1 MSDLQAK
8 SKLDGVR
15 SLQRGLE
22 ILRHVNASGG
32 AKPSEI
38 AKAVGLPR
46 PTVYRLLQTLE
57 ETGYIAMS
65 ASSNLVRVTRLAGSL
80 GDSAQRNSEIC
91 RVGAPLLTKYAGK
104 LVWPLDLSIYDN
116 TNMVIQETTHGR
128 SPLSID
134 RAMTGFRMPVLRT
147 SAGRAYL
154 AFCTDAERTPIVN
167 HLRRLG
173 DPADLFFLEN
183 GWLERMIKET
193 RERGY
198 ALRDFGEFRAQTA
211 SIAVPVI
218 SDGINV
224 ASISMIWIRSAMKT
238 SEAAALGLKP
248 LKELAAAIGDALSS
262 AAPQSLDT
270 PLQRI

>member
-1 MSDLQAK
+1 MSDASDK
-8 SKLDGVR
+8 SKSDGVR

-22 ILRHVNASGG
+22 ILHYINVMGG
-32 AKPSEI
+32 AKPGEI
-38 AKAVGLPR
+38 AKALSLPR

-57 ETGYIAMS
+57 ETGYVVFS

-80 GDSAQRNSEIC
+80 GDSSQRNSQIC
-91 RVGAPLLTKYAGK
+91 HVSAPLLAKYAAK

-116 TNMVIQETTHGR
+116 AAMVIEETTHGR

-134 RAMTGFRMPVLRT
+134 RAMTGYRMPVLRT

-154 AFCTDAERTPIVN
+154 AFCGDQERDLILS

-173 DPADLFFLEN
+173 DPADLFFLQN
-183 GWLERMIKET
+183 GWLDKMISEA
-193 RERGY
+193 RARGY

-218 SDGINV
+218 SEGQTV
-224 ASISMIWIRSAMKT
+224 ASVSMIWIRSAMKT
-238 SEAAALGLKP
+238 AEAVASALAP
-248 LKELAAAIGDALSS
+248 LQALAHDIATALAATQPSS
-262 AAPQSLDT
+262 KEDDL
-270 PLQRI
+270 

>member
-1 MSDLQAK
+1 MSELQAK
-8 SKLDGVR
+8 PKSDGVR

-22 ILRHVNASGG
+22 ILRYVNAAGG

-38 AKAVGLPR
+38 AKALDLPR

-57 ETGYIAMS
+57 ELGYVAMS

-91 RVGAPLLTKYAGK
+91 RLAAPLLAKYGGK

-116 TNMVIQETTHGR
+116 TNMVIEETTHGR

-134 RAMTGFRMPVLRT
+134 RAMTGFRMPMLRT

-154 AFCTDAERTPIVN
+154 AFCPEAERDLIVT

-173 DPADLFFLEN
+173 DPADMFFLQN
-183 GWLERMIKET
+183 GWLERMVKET

-211 SIAVPVI
+211 SIAVPVF
-218 SDGINV
+218 SDGVNV

-238 SEAAALGLKP
+238 SEAVAVGLQP
-248 LKELAAAIGDALSS
+248 LQELAAAIGEALSRS
-262 AAPQSLDT
+262 DKNESETL
-270 PLQRI
+270 